1 MPKLI
6 LRLGEELKEF
16 PVTGPLAIGRH
27 PESDIQIAHEKTA
40 SRNHARVI
48 PEADGCWIED
58 LASANGTK
66 VNGERIARRLLRHG
80 DAIQIGGTRITFEED
95 ALGAQGQD
103 EGMAA
108 TLVGGGVGLRQP
120 APAAAP
126 APMPAQPALYS
137 PPPTEHPA
145 VAPVVPEYA
154 VPPPAQGSPVPVQL
168 DLGAPAGFWVRVVA
182 AIIDGLIVVVP
193 LMILNF
199 ILTRIPV
206 IGRVL
211 GFLMPFAAL
220 AVNWLYSA
228 KLESSAMQATFGKKI
243 MEIVVVDST
252 GGRLSFGKA
261 TMRWVGK
268 LVSGLILGIGY
279 LMVAFSARKRGLHD
293 ILANTLVVK
302 GKAQDVS
309 LSSLFQGPLI
319 PAAAQWAS
327 PPQAPTAAL
336 PVQPP
341 PPQAATPPAPAVSPA
356 ATACQSCGAA
366 LPPAARFC
374 RKCGTPAG

>member
-1 MPKLI
+1 
-6 LRLGEELKEF
+6 
-16 PVTGPLAIGRH
+16 
-27 PESDIQIAHEKTA
+27 
-40 SRNHARVI
+40 
-48 PEADGCWIED
+48 
-58 LASANGTK
+58 
-66 VNGERIARRLLRHG
+66 
-80 DAIQIGGTRITFEED
+80 
-95 ALGAQGQD
+95 
-103 EGMAA
+103 
-108 TLVGGGVGLRQP
+108 
-120 APAAAP
+120 
-126 APMPAQPALYS
+126 MPAQPALYS